1 MAVLLE
7 WMRKLGRKVKPHA
20 VLEPSSEGQLPCMVV
35 VAGFSRYAVTED
47 GQIINRKTRRVLR
60 QSVDKSG
67 YRRVGIIDDI
77 GKQRGQYVHRI
88 VLAAFTPNP
97 EGYSDSHHID
107 SDKSN
112 NHLLNLQWVTRKQ
125 NQLHMRDFI
134 SSRPDSHFR
143 LTMADATII
152 RERYAEGGTQ
162 AELAA
167 QHGVSHVT
175 VSLVV
180 RNKIWHDPNYSPR
193 PSYRLTMADATVIR
207 ERYAEGG
214 TQAELAAQHGVH
226 QVTVSKIVRNKIW
239 HDPNYS
245 PPIANGRGRRRQD
258 NQNTQPAT
266 AETTEGDDDGSTSD
280 L

>member
-1 MAVLLE
+1 MA
-7 WMRKLGRKVKPHA
+7 
-20 VLEPSSEGQLPCMVV
+20 V

-60 QSVDKSG
+60 QFVKNSG
-67 YRRVGIIDDI
+67 YSFVRITDDI

-112 NHLLNLQWVTRKQ
+112 NHRLNLQWVTRKQ
-125 NQLHMRDFI
+125 NLLYWRDFI
-134 SSRPDSHFR
+134 SSRPDS
-143 LTMADATII
+143 
-152 RERYAEGGTQ
+152 
-162 AELAA
+162 
-167 QHGVSHVT
+167 
-175 VSLVV
+175 
-180 RNKIWHDPNYSPR
+180 P
-193 PSYRLTMADATVIR
+193 YRLTMADATVIR
-207 ERYAEGG
+207 ERYAASG
-214 TQAELAAQHGVH
+214 TQAELAEEYGVCGM
-226 QVTVSKIVRNKIW
+226 TVSLVVRNIIW

-258 NQNTQPAT
+258 NQNIQPAT
-266 AETTEGDDDGSTSD
+266 AEITEGDDDGSTSD